1 MSLGSNGSFESMDYD
16 NNDYNEISH
25 YNRQLKNFHTDQ
37 YITKFILRNM
47 NEYPEHRFME
57 ILEGLIEKAYKNS
70 RENCQEPAIFQ
81 MILDGTGLET
91 PISIPAGSREQNS
104 VEMILNEI
112 DKLEVLQN

>member
-1 MSLGSNGSFESMDYD
+1 
-16 NNDYNEISH
+16 
-25 YNRQLKNFHTDQ
+25 
-37 YITKFILRNM
+37 
-47 NEYPEHRFME
+47 
-57 ILEGLIEKAYKNS
+57 
-70 RENCQEPAIFQ
+70 

>member
-1 MSLGSNGSFESMDYD
+1 MSLGSNGSFESMDYG

-70 RENCQEPAIFQ
+70 REKFKN
-81 MILDGTGLET
+81 
-91 PISIPAGSREQNS
+91 
-104 VEMILNEI
+104 
-112 DKLEVLQN
+112 LQYFK